1 MVITGG
7 SHEGFYRQFELGDD
21 EPTFGWNKGGR
32 LYSRGEGNYQT
43 LKEADRLRMKFDGQ
57 PVVEIDLKASYLTIM
72 HGKLGVVPRFGDDPY
87 GDVGPRGWVTKAW
100 LVAALGAGKHLKRWP
115 REWATQ
121 YEEKFGRN
129 LGRDHPVRDVG
140 ECLLIK
146 YPILRR
152 IGEPGLG
159 WADLMFTESE
169 VIVRTMLSLIDC
181 PTSAPMRQ
189 IAA

>member
-1 MVITGG
+1 
-7 SHEGFYRQFELGDD
+7 
-21 EPTFGWNKGGR
+21 
-32 LYSRGEGNYQT
+32 
-43 LKEADRLRMKFDGQ
+43 
-57 PVVEIDLKASYLTIM
+57 M

-87 GDVGPRGWVTKAW
+87 GDVGPRRVTKAW

-169 VIVRTMLSLIDC
+169 VIVRTMLSLIDLRV
-181 PTSAPMRQ
+181 PSLPIHDSLLVPAHAEQLSTGLL
-189 IAA
+189 IAAFTEVVGVKPLLNVTR